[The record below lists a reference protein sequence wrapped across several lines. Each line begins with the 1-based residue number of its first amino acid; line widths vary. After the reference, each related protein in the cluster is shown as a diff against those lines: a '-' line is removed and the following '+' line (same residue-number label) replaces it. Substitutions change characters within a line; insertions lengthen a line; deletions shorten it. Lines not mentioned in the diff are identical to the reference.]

1 MLDVSTMQSRRRD
14 HTYTRPRAATL
25 EIHALPKLRWCRA
38 VEDVFS
44 CSDAGEYGMML
55 SMTHMNSLN
64 IISGFRMPIRITVPG
79 MGTETDSIMTAVVY
93 GISLQNGK
101 ATMIAEVIL

>member
-1 MLDVSTMQSRRRD
+1 VPDESTMQSRRRD

-25 EIHALPKLRWCRA
+25 EMHALPKLRWCRA

-55 SMTHMNSLN
+55 SMIRVIDASLL
-64 IISGFRMPIRITVPG
+64 RIHGCDIAPAI
-79 MGTETDSIMTAVVY
+79 DY
-93 GISLQNGK
+93 CYLQPS
-101 ATMIAEVIL
+101 MWLC